1 MAWVVRAGEAK
12 ARDLISGY
20 ADHRAVAG
28 LYGFS
33 VQYAPGAGRGASDQ
47 LGDKATLDDLA
58 LSGRFPH
65 AIISYEDEAVLAAAL
80 EAVGYR
86 MRLVASPGVGHHHT
100 FCVVEDLSGAPQTT
114 LPSVVADAL
123 AQTFHRM
130 PNPHRIAGHER
141 RRS

>member
-12 ARDLISGY
+12 ARDLVTGY
-20 ADHRAVAG
+20 AEHRAVPG

-33 VQYAPGAGRGASDQ
+33 VQYAPGAS
-47 LGDKATLDDLA
+47 LDALA

-65 AIISYEDEAVLAAAL
+65 AMISYEDEAVLAAVL

-100 FCVVEDLSGAPQTT
+100 FCVVEDLGGRPQTT
-114 LPSVVADAL
+114 LPPIVADAL
-123 AQTFHRM
+123 AATFRHMR
-130 PNPHRIAGHER
+130 NPYPVSR
-141 RRS
+141 RRP